1 MQHGRYTITRFNFT
15 HIEVTAKSAPARM
28 LFAPEGT
35 TATPTC
41 TCPKYGSCG
50 HQEAA
55 VVFLAAEAK
64 AKAKVQPKAQPTLE
78 DLFAW

>member
-1 MQHGRYTITRFNFT
+1 MQHGRYTITRFNRT
-15 HIEVTAKSAPARM
+15 HIEVTAKGAPARM

-35 TATPTC
+35 TATPSC
-41 TCPKYGSCG
+41 NCPKYGACG

-55 VVFLAAEAK
+55 VVFLNAEA
-64 AKAKVQPKAQPTLE
+64 QPKAQQKAAQSLE